1 MDNNPTFCP
10 SLSSSMLSI
19 TQQTQ
24 AIVSSSSTDLLQQK
38 LRFLVETSPDQWAYI
53 IFWQK
58 MIDDQSDQS
67 YLVWVD
73 GHFCGNKNNKSQEN
87 HTTKSIECE
96 LMMDGGDLELFY
108 ATSFYG
114 EDGSRRRELS
124 DESLVWLTGLDE
136 LRFSNYERAKEASF
150 HGVHTFVSAPIH
162 NGIIELGSSDFI
174 KQNWNF
180 INRVTSMFG
189 SGQTLELTDQTGSYR
204 KPEES
209 DHSEI
214 GNQQITSEKIRRT
227 KLETTDVAT
236 AKENHHSPGFSH
248 VEAERQRREKLNH
261 RFYAL
266 RAIVPNVSG
275 MDKASLLSDAV
286 SYIQSLKT
294 KISDLETEIKRL
306 KTILTAETD
315 QLDYNDSSNRSPSF
329 VDKVNQRPSESNLEV
344 EVEVKVVG
352 DEAVVRVQ
360 TENVNHPTCAL
371 MSTLMEMDCRV
382 QHANAS
388 RLGQIMV
395 QDVVVLVPDRLRS
408 EDSIRTTLV
417 RNLAKIIKL
426 NLAVYT

>member
-1 MDNNPTFCP
+1 MDNNLTFSP

-19 TQQTQ
+19 TQKTQ

-114 EDGSRRRELS
+114 EDGSRRKEIS

-136 LRFSNYERAKEASF
+136 LRFSSYERAKEASF

-162 NGIIELGSSDFI
+162 NGTIELGSSDSI

-189 SGQTLELTDQTGSYR
+189 SGQTLELTNQTGSYP

-209 DHSEI
+209 DDSET

-236 AKENHHSPGFSH
+236 AKENHPSRGFSH

-266 RAIVPNVSG
+266 RAVVPNVSG

-286 SYIQSLKT
+286 SNIQNLKT
-294 KISDLETEIKRL
+294 KINDLETEIKRL

-315 QLDYNDSSNRSPSF
+315 PLDNNSSNRSPSF

-344 EVEVKVVG
+344 QVKVVG

-395 QDVVVLVPDRLRS
+395 QDVVVLVPDKLRS
-408 EDSIRTTLV
+408 EDCIRTTLV
-417 RNLAKIIKL
+417 RNLAKITKL
-426 NLAVYT
+426 NLAMYT

>member
-1 MDNNPTFCP
+1 MDNNLT

-19 TQQTQ
+19 TQQTP
-24 AIVSSSSTDLLQQK
+24 AIVSSSPTELLQQK
-38 LRFLVETSPDQWAYI
+38 LRFIVETSPDQWAYI

-58 MIDDQSDQS
+58 MIDDQLDRS

-73 GHFCGNKNNKSQEN
+73 GHFRGNKNYTSQEN

-96 LMMDGGDLELFY
+96 LMMDGGDLEMFY

-114 EDGSRRRELS
+114 EDGLWRKEIS

-136 LRFSNYERAKEASF
+136 LRFSSYERAKEASF

-162 NGIIELGSSDFI
+162 NCIIELGSSDSI
-174 KQNWNF
+174 NKNWNF
-180 INRVTSMFG
+180 INRVKSILFG
-189 SGQTLELTDQTGSYR
+189 SGKTLELTNQTGSYS
-204 KPEES
+204 KPVES

-214 GNQQITSEKIRRT
+214 GNQQFRSENKRMK
-227 KLETTDVAT
+227 KLEKTDGAT
-236 AKENHHSPGFSH
+236 AKEVSH

-266 RAIVPNVSG
+266 RAIVPNVSR
-275 MDKASLLSDAV
+275 MDKASLLADAV
-286 SYIQSLKT
+286 SYIEDLKSRIDHLETEMKSLKT
-294 KISDLETEIKRL
+294 TM
-306 KTILTAETD
+306 TETD
-315 QLDYNDSSNRSPSF
+315 KLDHNSSNTSPSS
-329 VDKVNQRPSESNLEV
+329 VDQVNQKPSEANLEV
-344 EVEVKVVG
+344 QAKIVG

-382 QHANAS
+382 QRANAS

-395 QDVVVLVPDRLRS
+395 QDVVVLVPDGLRS
-408 EDSIRTTLV
+408 EDMLRTTLV
-417 RNLAKIIKL
+417 RNLSSL
-426 NLAVYT
+426 C

>member
-1 MDNNPTFCP
+1 MQYNNLTFSP

-24 AIVSSSSTDLLQQK
+24 AVVSSSSTDLLQQK
-38 LRFLVETSPDQWAYI
+38 LRFLVEKSPDQWAYI

-58 MIDDQSDQS
+58 IIDDQSDQS

-73 GHFCGNKNNKSQEN
+73 GHFCGNKNNKTQEN

-96 LMMDGGDLELFY
+96 LMMDCGDIELFY

-114 EDGSRRRELS
+114 DDGSRRKEIS

-162 NGIIELGSSDFI
+162 NGIIELGSSDSI

-189 SGQTLELTDQTGSYR
+189 SGQTLELTDQTGSYP

-209 DHSEI
+209 DYSEI

-227 KLETTDVAT
+227 KLETTGVAT
-236 AKENHHSPGFSH
+236 AKENHPSPGFSH

-266 RAIVPNVSG
+266 RAVVPNVSG

-294 KISDLETEIKRL
+294 RINDLESEIKNL

-315 QLDYNDSSNRSPSF
+315 HNYNSSNRSPSF
-329 VDKVNQRPSESNLEV
+329 VDKVNQKPSKSNLEV
-344 EVEVKVVG
+344 QVKVVG

-371 MSTLMEMDCRV
+371 MTTLMEMDCRV

-408 EDSIRTTLV
+408 EDSIGTTLV
-417 RNLAKIIKL
+417 RNLAKITKL
-426 NLAVYT
+426 NFAINETR